1 MKVNV
6 ERNVLDG
13 FFPALGI
20 PTVLGIYTCTATRD
34 LPTSDQ
40 LVSYSPEAHYHI
52 GQLYILPLQLE
63 TKVLKTSNGDFMLS
77 GFFVTCIEKAA
88 MYHLAFCEMSEEKS
102 METGVARK
110 HSVDF
115 GKTLVSH
122 GKKQSKLLEK
132 FDNIRTG

>member
-20 PTVLGIYTCTATRD
+20 PTVLGIHTCTATRD

-77 GFFVTCIEKAA
+77 GFFVTCIEKA
-88 MYHLAFCEMSEEKS
+88 S